1 MTDVVNIRDA
11 KTRLSKLL
19 RRVQLGEEI
28 VIAKAGK
35 PVARPAPLAETVSR
49 RTPGSAKGLISLGA
63 NFDSDV
69 LPRVLGEE

>member
-35 PVARPAPLAETVSR
+35 PVARLAPLAERVSVR
-49 RTPGSAKGLISLGA
+49 KPGSAKGLISLSV
-63 NFDSDV
+63 NFDSDL
-69 LPRVLGEE
+69 LPHVLGEK

>member
-35 PVARPAPLAETVSR
+35 PVARLAPLAERVSR

-63 NFDSDV
+63 NFDSDL
-69 LPRVLGEE
+69 LPHVLGEK